1 MYYTHALCLHEHE
14 AAFIVT
20 GNQMGAT
27 VQRTGEKPSEN
38 NTENPLRVRTQTK
51 ANPKSIAEGIF
62 PLEILARRTTSLRFS
77 NLHNAA
83 FKRLRLK

>member
-38 NTENPLRVRTQTK
+38 NTENPLRVRSENT
-51 ANPKSIAEGIF
+51 NKSKSKINSRGDFSIRDTRA
-62 PLEILARRTTSLRFS
+62 PDDVTTLLTFT
-77 NLHNAA
+77 
-83 FKRLRLK
+83 